1 MNTMKTFFHPLY
13 GVCVDFSPRQ
23 GPKDIVGTT
32 EIGYMK
38 VTICIYF
45 DSKLSVPVVYFA
57 ELVLKVRKFQN
68 ENMESSHCPK
78 YERINLKNSAL
89 NT

>member
-38 VTICIYF
+38 VTIYIWTV
-45 DSKLSVPVVYFA
+45 KLSVPVVYYA
-57 ELVLKVRKFQN
+57 ELVLK
-68 ENMESSHCPK
+68 
-78 YERINLKNSAL
+78 
-89 NT
+89 